1 VGRPDDAGYP
11 IRSIVKDGMLFSIN
25 FEPGR
30 WPACNPE
37 SGYLDTDGSP
47 TKTWLLQSRRRHPA
61 DPHWALAFGKRG
73 AEELYDLATDPDCVH
88 NLAEA
93 ADRQAVK
100 KALAGQMEKDLLAQ
114 GDLRM
119 LGRGA
124 EYEAHPYSD
133 QRWRGF
139 YEQFR
144 AGKIKPGWVNPD
156 DFEEGGETLPAAN
169 RKE

>member
-1 VGRPDDAGYP
+1 
-11 IRSIVKDGMLFSIN
+11 MLLSIN

-37 SGYLDTDGSP
+37 TGYLDTDGSP
-47 TKTWLLQSRRRHPA
+47 TKTWLLESHRRNPA

-73 AEELYDLATDPDCVH
+73 AAELYDLVADPDCIH

-93 ADRQAVK
+93 PERQPARAALSAELG
-100 KALAGQMEKDLLAQ
+100 KALLAQ

-124 EYEAHPYSD
+124 EYEAHPYSE
-133 QRWRGF
+133 QRWRAM
-139 YEQFR
+139 YERFR
-144 AGKIKPGWVNPD
+144 SDNFKPGWVNPG
-156 DFEEGGETLPAAN
+156 DFEEGGVTLPTPA